1 MIGVNVKIN
10 YAMANKKT
18 RLLIIN
24 NLLLRAQIVCW
35 RYTAE

>member
-1 MIGVNVKIN
+1 MTGINVKIN

-35 RYTAE
+35 RYNIE

>member
-1 MIGVNVKIN
+1 MIGINAKIN

-24 NLLLRAQIVCW
+24 NLLLRAQIIGC
-35 RYTAE
+35 RYTVE